1 MYQGV
6 LQGWQSRRRRFFAGT
21 YGNSHQEGVQCMS
34 LIGFCCIYIYRLFL
48 GNTGVTEWDDV
59 GCATYSHVFKTRFT
73 AQRVSLYGWE
83 VPFCRS
89 TALISKIQES
99 LDPRSPGKLR
109 GLAGHHYI
117 KELTKH
123 LQWWALVVSC
133 YNFEVCGASARL
145 PAVQVPWSPT
155 IKHV

>member
-1 MYQGV
+1 MYV
-6 LQGWQSRRRRFFAGT
+6 IDW
-21 YGNSHQEGVQCMS
+21 
-34 LIGFCCIYIYRLFL
+34 FL
-48 GNTGVTEWDDV
+48 LHISFVSWKHWSDGVTEWDDV

-99 LDPRSPGKLR
+99 LDPSSPGKLR

-123 LQWWALVVSC
+123 LQ
-133 YNFEVCGASARL
+133 
-145 PAVQVPWSPT
+145 
-155 IKHV
+155 